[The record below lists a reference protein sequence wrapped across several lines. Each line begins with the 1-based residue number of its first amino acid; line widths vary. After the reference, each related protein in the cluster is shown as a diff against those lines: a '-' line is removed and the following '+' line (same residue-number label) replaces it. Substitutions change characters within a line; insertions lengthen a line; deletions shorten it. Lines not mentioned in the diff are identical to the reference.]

1 MPRAEHKAIFAG
13 ALGYMYM
20 FGGVTQL
27 GLMNDFY
34 TFDPTTLMWEEG
46 KIKRGKK
53 RRITIH
59 SLAVDKF
66 NFIYLFIIFTMI
78 MLI

>member
-13 ALGYMYM
+13 TLGYMYM

-46 KIKRGKK
+46 KMKRGFF
-53 RRITIH
+53 
-59 SLAVDKF
+59 LFFMLFDKF
-66 NFIYLFIIFTMI
+66 NFFFKFFFLQLL
-78 MLI
+78 LIC